1 MAWRVPPARPI
12 YEDDTVFVTRRC
24 HRREYLL
31 TPNDEVRNLLGY
43 LAAVLSQE
51 RNIDLYNIVA
61 EPNHYHAD
69 LKDNDANLPEF
80 TRDFHSFSARALN
93 RLFNDEGPI
102 WSGSQQTSHVR
113 LEDSEALFNK
123 MLYSLL
129 NPVKDGLV
137 ENVEDY
143 PGLNVSWPDEP
154 ITFTRPDVWFNPKA
168 KKKDGSQR
176 WPDEATLPPKRP
188 PFLEDLSDEKLRELF
203 ESERAAREKALRA
216 EHEGGYVGAKKLKT
230 RKRHDRPVRDKP
242 PSKVSPTVAAK
253 SKTKRIGRLLLD
265 RAFRRDHDDARK
277 ALAAGEKDV
286 VFPYGT
292 YKMRVIYGVKVAP
305 PPP

>member
-1 MAWRVPPARPI
+1 MAGRVPPPRPI

-43 LAAVLSQE
+43 LATVLSQE
-51 RNIDLYNIVA
+51 RNIDLLNIAA
-61 EPNHYHAD
+61 EPNHYHANV
-69 LKDNDANLPEF
+69 KDHDANLPEF

-93 RLFNDEGPI
+93 RMFHDEGSI
-102 WSGSQQTSHVR
+102 WNCSQTSHVS
-113 LEDSEALFNK
+113 LEDDEAVLDK
-123 MLYSLL
+123 MLYSVL

-137 ENVEDY
+137 ENVEEY

-176 WPDEATLPPKRP
+176 WPDEVIYDPKRP
-188 PFLEDLSDEKLRELF
+188 DIFETLTDKELRDLFDA
-203 ESERAAREKALRA
+203 ERAAREKALRA

-230 RKRHDRPVRDKP
+230 RDRHDRPVLDKP
-242 PSKVSPTVAAK
+242 PSKVSPTVAAR
-253 SKTKRIGRLLLD
+253 SKTKRIGRLILD
-265 RAFRRDHDDARK
+265 RAFRREHDEARER
-277 ALAAGEKDV
+277 LAAGEKDV